1 MHTGNG
7 QRVSPSIYMP
17 LHCLFYSQQVE
28 SDSNYL
34 FVLDLLLRLHAITN
48 LRGA

>member
-1 MHTGNG
+1 MTCTQAMVREYHH
-7 QRVSPSIYMP
+7 PFIC
-17 LHCLFYSQQVE
+17 HCTVYSQQVE